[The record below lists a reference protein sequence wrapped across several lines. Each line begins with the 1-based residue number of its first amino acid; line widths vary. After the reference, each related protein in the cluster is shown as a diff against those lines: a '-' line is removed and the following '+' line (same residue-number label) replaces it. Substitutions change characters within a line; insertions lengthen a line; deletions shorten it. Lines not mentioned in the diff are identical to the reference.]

1 MEPGHSFVEK
11 TLETI
16 SHPGGKNIA
25 FTNTSS
31 NGAKG
36 RMELIRFEE
45 KKEIYTWVQPEE
57 ILFVKSAD
65 HYVKS
70 LIQHGTQ
77 KKWMIRHCTIKDI
90 LTILTYGHFV
100 RLNKFYVIN
109 RNHFSYIDENEKT
122 LYFNDGFSIPISHRI
137 SRFIIDMLKD

>member
-1 MEPGHSFVEK
+1 MEQNSSLLEK
-11 TLETI
+11 KLESV
-16 SHPGGKNIA
+16 SHPGEKNIV
-25 FTNTSS
+25 FSNTSS
-31 NGAKG
+31 KVAKVGAG
-36 RMELIRFEE
+36 LIRFEE
-45 KKEIYTWVQPEE
+45 KKEIYAWARPEE

-77 KKWMIRHCTIKDI
+77 KKWMTRHCTIKDL

-100 RLNKFYVIN
+100 RLNKFYMIN
-109 RNHFSYIDENEKT
+109 RNHFSHIDENEKI
-122 LYFNDGFSIPISHRI
+122 LYLDDGFSIPISHRI